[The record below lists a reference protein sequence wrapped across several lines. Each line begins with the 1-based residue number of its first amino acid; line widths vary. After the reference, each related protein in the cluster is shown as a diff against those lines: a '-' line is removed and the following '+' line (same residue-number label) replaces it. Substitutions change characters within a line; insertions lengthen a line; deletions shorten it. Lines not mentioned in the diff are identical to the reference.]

1 MGGDGSQDEYYA
13 TDFQTLNQY
22 MFSNKDNI
30 NILTS
35 LLIEYGVSDAV
46 VCPGSR
52 NAPIVHNLSQC
63 QSIRCHPI
71 TDERS
76 AGFFALGIAQAT
88 QRPTVVC
95 VTSGTALLNLAP
107 AVAEAYYQHV
117 PLVVVSA
124 DRPSQWINQLDG
136 QTLPQPDA
144 LGRFV
149 RKAVSLPEPHIMC
162 KLDDGLNTSD
172 SDKRW
177 EEECWMCRRLANE
190 ALHSAT
196 CRQSAP
202 VHINVPITEPL
213 FTFDVAVLPV
223 AKRFRLMEKVSFLN
237 QQRQLFERFFGAN
250 RPMIVIGQ
258 LAYGIISPETIRSLS
273 QHYVVMAE
281 PLSNLYYQTIHFDEA
296 VRVVDGLEQDQSA
309 KYAPDYIIYIGDTL
323 VSKPTRRWLRSTKAA
338 SCFITPDALDLH
350 DPIMTLEDIVECP
363 LEDVDL
369 LLSSFCDIYDNPE
382 DFENDE
388 DIMAHEDCR
397 HAFYLLWQQLL
408 DNCAERAEAYE
419 PAFSQ
424 MATVKYFEEQLADL
438 DTDICVHYANSSAVR
453 LACIYAQHYVWC
465 NRGVNGIEGSLST
478 AAGFSLATDA
488 MTVCIIGDLSFFY
501 DQNALWNSCIG
512 GNLRI
517 VLLNNNGG
525 GIFRQLKGLD
535 KSPVANSFVSAH
547 HETTAQGICTQNDIG
562 YISAKDMNEM
572 QIGIVTLLTR
582 ETDRPMVLE
591 VFTDAEEDM
600 KAMANFFASLT

>member
-1 MGGDGSQDEYYA
+1 
-13 TDFQTLNQY
+13 
-22 MFSNKDNI
+22 MFSNKENI

-35 LLIEYGVSDAV
+35 LLLEYGVSDAV

-63 QSIRCHPI
+63 QSIRCYPV

-76 AGFFALGIAQAT
+76 AGFYALGIAQAT

-124 DRPSQWINQLDG
+124 DRPVQWIDQLDG

-149 RKAVSLPEPHIMC
+149 RKAVSLPEPHSTS
-162 KLDDGLNTSD
+162 LGNDDGLEAACKGALSD
-172 SDKRW
+172 GDKRLD
-177 EEECWMCRRLANE
+177 EERWMCRRLVNE
-190 ALHSAT
+190 ALHAAT
-196 CRQSAP
+196 CRQPAP

-213 FTFDVAVLPV
+213 FAFDVAELPV
-223 AKRFRLMEKVSFLN
+223 TKRFRLMEKVSFLN
-237 QQRQLFERFFGAN
+237 QQRQLFERFFSAD

-258 LAYGIISPETIRSLS
+258 MAYGIISPETIRSLS

-281 PLSNLYYQTIHFDEA
+281 PLSNLHYQTIHFDEA
-296 VRVVDGLEQDQSA
+296 VRVVESLDQNESLQ
-309 KYAPDYIIYIGDTL
+309 YVPDYIIYIGDTL
-323 VSKPTRRWLRSTKAA
+323 VSKPTRRWLRSTKAT
-338 SCFITPDALDLH
+338 SCVITPDALDIH
-350 DPIMTLEDIVECP
+350 DPITTLEDIVECP

-382 DFENDE
+382 DFEDDE
-388 DIMAHEDCR
+388 DVMAHEDSR
-397 HAFYLLWQQLL
+397 HGFHACWQQLL
-408 DNCAERAEAYE
+408 DRCAERAEAYE
-419 PAFSQ
+419 PGFSQ

-488 MTVCIIGDLSFFY
+488 LTVCVIGDLSFFY
-501 DQNALWNSCIG
+501 DQNALWNSNIG
-512 GNLRI
+512 GNLCI
-517 VLLNNNGG
+517 VLLNNSGG

-535 KSPVANSFVSAH
+535 KSPVATSFVAAQ

-562 YISAKDMNEM
+562 YISAKDMGEM

-582 ETDRPMVLE
+582 ETNRPMLLE
-591 VFTDAEEDM
+591 VFTDVDEDM
-600 KAMANFFASLT
+600 KAYSMYFSQLNK

>member
-1 MGGDGSQDEYYA
+1 
-13 TDFQTLNQY
+13 
-22 MFSNKDNI
+22 MFSNKENI

-35 LLIEYGVSDAV
+35 LLLEYGVSDAV

-63 QSIRCHPI
+63 QQIRCHPV

-76 AGFFALGIAQAT
+76 AGFYALGIAQAT

-124 DRPSQWINQLDG
+124 DRPVQWIDQLDG

-149 RKAVSLPEPHIMC
+149 RKAVSLPEPHSTS
-162 KLDDGLNTSD
+162 LGNDDGLEAACKGALSD
-172 SDKRW
+172 GDKRLD
-177 EEECWMCRRLANE
+177 EERWMCRRLVNE
-190 ALHSAT
+190 ALHAAT
-196 CRQSAP
+196 CRQPAP

-213 FTFDVAVLPV
+213 FAFDVAELPV
-223 AKRFRLMEKVSFLN
+223 AKRFRQMEKVSFLN
-237 QQRQLFERFFGAN
+237 QQRQLFERFFSVD

-258 LAYGIISPETIRSLS
+258 MAYGIISPETIRSLS

-281 PLSNLYYQTIHFDEA
+281 PLSNLHYQTIHFDEA
-296 VRVVDGLEQDQSA
+296 VRVVEGLDRNESLQ
-309 KYAPDYIIYIGDTL
+309 YVPDYIIYIGDTL
-323 VSKPTRRWLRSTKAA
+323 VSKPTRRWLRSTKAT
-338 SCFITPDALDLH
+338 SCVITPDALDIH
-350 DPIMTLEDIVECP
+350 DPITTLEDIVECP

-382 DFENDE
+382 DFEDDE
-388 DIMAHEDCR
+388 DVMAHEDSR
-397 HAFYLLWQQLL
+397 HGFHACWQQLL
-408 DNCAERAEAYE
+408 DRCAERTEAYE
-419 PAFSQ
+419 PGFSQ

-488 MTVCIIGDLSFFY
+488 LTVCVIGDLSFFY
-501 DQNALWNSCIG
+501 DQNALWNSNIG

-517 VLLNNNGG
+517 VLLNNSGG

-535 KSPVANSFVSAH
+535 KSPVATSFVAAQ

-562 YISAKDMNEM
+562 YISAKDMGEM

-582 ETDRPMVLE
+582 ETNRPMLLE
-591 VFTDAEEDM
+591 VFTDVDEDM
-600 KAMANFFASLT
+600 KAMADYFALLT

>member
-1 MGGDGSQDEYYA
+1 
-13 TDFQTLNQY
+13 
-22 MFSNKDNI
+22 MFSNKENI

-35 LLIEYGVSDAV
+35 LLLEYGVSDAV

-63 QSIRCHPI
+63 QSIRCHPV

-76 AGFFALGIAQAT
+76 AGFYALGIAQAT

-124 DRPSQWINQLDG
+124 DRPVQWIDQLDG

-149 RKAVSLPEPHIMC
+149 RKAVSLPEPHSTS
-162 KLDDGLNTSD
+162 LGNDDGLEAACKGALSD
-172 SDKRW
+172 GDKRL
-177 EEECWMCRRLANE
+177 EEERWMCRRLVNE
-190 ALHSAT
+190 ALHAAT
-196 CRQSAP
+196 CRQPAP

-213 FTFDVAVLPV
+213 FAFDVAELPV
-223 AKRFRLMEKVSFLN
+223 AKRFRQMEKVSFLN
-237 QQRQLFERFFGAN
+237 QQRQLFERFFSAD

-258 LAYGIISPETIRSLS
+258 MAYGIISPETIRSLS

-281 PLSNLYYQTIHFDEA
+281 PLSNLHYQTIHFDEA
-296 VRVVDGLEQDQSA
+296 VRVVEGLDRNESLQ
-309 KYAPDYIIYIGDTL
+309 YVPDYIIYIGDTL
-323 VSKPTRRWLRSTKAA
+323 VSKPTRRWLRSTKAT
-338 SCFITPDALDLH
+338 SCVITPDALDIH
-350 DPIMTLEDIVECP
+350 DPITTLEDIVECP

-382 DFENDE
+382 DFEDDE
-388 DIMAHEDCR
+388 DVMAHEDSR
-397 HAFYLLWQQLL
+397 HGFHACWQQLL
-408 DNCAERAEAYE
+408 DRCAERTEAYE
-419 PAFSQ
+419 PGFSQ

-488 MTVCIIGDLSFFY
+488 LTVCVIGDLSFFY
-501 DQNALWNSCIG
+501 DQNALWNSNIG

-517 VLLNNNGG
+517 VLLNNSGG

-535 KSPVANSFVSAH
+535 KSPVATSFVAAQ

-562 YISAKDMNEM
+562 YISAKDMGEM

-582 ETDRPMVLE
+582 ETNRPMLLE
-591 VFTDAEEDM
+591 VFTDVDEDM
-600 KAMANFFASLT
+600 KAMADYFALLT

>member
-1 MGGDGSQDEYYA
+1 
-13 TDFQTLNQY
+13 
-22 MFSNKDNI
+22 MFSNKENI

-35 LLIEYGVSDAV
+35 LLLEYGVSDAV

-63 QSIRCHPI
+63 QSIRCHPV

-76 AGFFALGIAQAT
+76 AGFYALGIAQAT

-124 DRPSQWINQLDG
+124 DRPVQWIDQLDG

-149 RKAVSLPEPHIMC
+149 RKAVSLPEPHVASVGSG
-162 KLDDGLNTSD
+162 DGLEASGKGALSD
-172 SDKRW
+172 GDKRL
-177 EEECWMCRRLANE
+177 EEERWMCRRLVNE
-190 ALHSAT
+190 ALHATT
-196 CRQSAP
+196 CRQPAP
-202 VHINVPITEPL
+202 VHINVPISEPL
-213 FTFDVAVLPV
+213 FAFDVAELPV
-223 AKRFRLMEKVSFLN
+223 TKRFRQMEKVSFLN
-237 QQRQLFERFFGAN
+237 QQRQLFERLFSAD

-258 LAYGIISPETIRSLS
+258 MAYGIISPETMRSLS

-281 PLSNLYYQTIHFDEA
+281 PLSNLHYQTIHFDEA
-296 VRVVDGLEQDQSA
+296 VRVVESLDRNESLQ
-309 KYAPDYIIYIGDTL
+309 YVPDYIIYLGDTL
-323 VSKPTRRWLRSTKAA
+323 VSKPTRRWLRSTKAT
-338 SCFITPDALDLH
+338 SCVITPDALDIH
-350 DPIMTLEDIVECP
+350 DPITTLEDIVECP

-382 DFENDE
+382 DFEDDE
-388 DIMAHEDCR
+388 DVMAHEDSR
-397 HAFYLLWQQLL
+397 HGFHACWQQLL
-408 DNCAERAEAYE
+408 DRCAERTEAYE
-419 PAFSQ
+419 PGFSQ

-488 MTVCIIGDLSFFY
+488 LTVCVIGDLSFFY
-501 DQNALWNSCIG
+501 DQNALWNSNIG

-517 VLLNNNGG
+517 VLLNNSGG

-535 KSPVANSFVSAH
+535 KSPVATSFVAAQ

-562 YISAKDMNEM
+562 YISAKDMGEM

-582 ETDRPMVLE
+582 ETNRPMLLE
-591 VFTDAEEDM
+591 VFTDVDEDM
-600 KAMANFFASLT
+600 KAYSMYFSQLNK

>member
-1 MGGDGSQDEYYA
+1 
-13 TDFQTLNQY
+13 
-22 MFSNKDNI
+22 MFSNKENI

-35 LLIEYGVSDAV
+35 LLLEYGVSDAV

-63 QSIRCHPI
+63 QSIRCHPV

-76 AGFFALGIAQAT
+76 AGFYALGIAQAT

-124 DRPSQWINQLDG
+124 DRPVQWIDQLDG

-149 RKAVSLPEPHIMC
+149 RKAVSLPEPYSVSLGNDEGLEAAR
-162 KLDDGLNTSD
+162 KWALSDG
-172 SDKRW
+172 DKRL
-177 EEECWMCRRLANE
+177 EEERWMCRRLVNE
-190 ALHSAT
+190 ALHAAT
-196 CRQSAP
+196 CRQPAP

-213 FTFDVAVLPV
+213 FAFDVAELPV
-223 AKRFRLMEKVSFLN
+223 AKRFRQMEKVSFLN
-237 QQRQLFERFFGAN
+237 QQRQLFERFFSAD

-258 LAYGIISPETIRSLS
+258 MAYGIISPETIRSLS

-281 PLSNLYYQTIHFDEA
+281 PLSNLHYQTIHFDEA
-296 VRVVDGLEQDQSA
+296 VRVVEGLDRNESLQ
-309 KYAPDYIIYIGDTL
+309 YVPDYIIYIGDTL
-323 VSKPTRRWLRSTKAA
+323 VSKPTRRWLRSTKAT
-338 SCFITPDALDLH
+338 SCVITPDALDIH
-350 DPIMTLEDIVECP
+350 DPITTLEDIVECP

-382 DFENDE
+382 DFEDDE
-388 DIMAHEDCR
+388 DVMAHEDSR
-397 HAFYLLWQQLL
+397 HGFHACWQQLL
-408 DNCAERAEAYE
+408 DRCAERTEAYE
-419 PAFSQ
+419 PGFSQ

-488 MTVCIIGDLSFFY
+488 LTVCVIGDLSFFY
-501 DQNALWNSCIG
+501 DQNALWNSNIG

-517 VLLNNNGG
+517 VLLNNSGG

-535 KSPVANSFVSAH
+535 KSPVATSFVAAQ

-562 YISAKDMNEM
+562 YISAKDMGET

-582 ETDRPMVLE
+582 ETNRPMLLE
-591 VFTDAEEDM
+591 VFTDVDEDM
-600 KAMANFFASLT
+600 KAMADYFALLT